1 MIIKQLKTEGH
12 FSPAE
17 ITIRDY
23 LIREMDSLSFKSAAS
38 IANEL
43 YVSKSTLT
51 RFAQKLGFSGWIA
64 FKERAIRETQAEKL
78 TVNQV
83 DTNFPFLST
92 DSQLTIAKKIMQL
105 KHETIAQ
112 TRELLDP
119 EVLQKAVQL
128 IESQKQ
134 IQIFAQGYSAISSQE
149 FCSRMIRTNKLVSN
163 DTRGGMEY
171 IAQCLDSQDLA
182 IIVSYSGGTESL
194 LKLLPILKRRHVPTV
209 AITSNTPNK
218 IYQESD
224 LKILI
229 PSNENLY
236 LKIGNYTA
244 DDSIRYIFDVLYSIH
259 FSLKFD
265 DYLSTRSHNA
275 KITDRKITNNF
286 DN

>member
-1 MIIKQLKTEGH
+1 MIIQQLKNETH
-12 FSPAE
+12 FSSAE
-17 ITIRDY
+17 ATIRDY
-23 LIREMDSLSFKSAAS
+23 LLREMDSLPFKSAVS

-51 RFAQKLGFSGWIA
+51 RFAQKLGFSGWIS
-64 FKERAIRETQAEKL
+64 FKERAVQEMQAEKL
-78 TVNQV
+78 TVNKI
-83 DTNFPFLST
+83 DTNFPFLPT

-105 KHETIAQ
+105 KHETITQ

-119 EVLQKAVQL
+119 QTLKRATQL
-128 IESQKQ
+128 IETQKH
-134 IQIFAQGYSAISSQE
+134 IQIFAQGYSAIASQE

-163 DTRGGMEY
+163 DTHGGMEY

-194 LKLLPILKRRHVPTV
+194 LKLLPILRGQHVPML
-209 AITSNTPNK
+209 AITSNTPSK
-218 IYQESD
+218 IYQYSD

-229 PSNENLY
+229 PSSENLY

-259 FSLKFD
+259 FSLRFD

-275 KITDRKITNNF
+275 KITDRKMTDNF
-286 DN
+286 EN